1 MNGADRFNNGLVSDI
16 LSKQI
21 PRPRAAN
28 AFNIFREAM
37 HQIEVVRLCALWD
50 AVTIDRE
57 SIPTAVELVD
67 DEAVI
72 ELILE
77 RTRAEYA
84 TVPNG
89 KNAWADRAPAGAL
102 AARRDVVRSLRAD
115 GKIAMPIMNQLQM
128 LRDTSLRPEAAK
140 RETKVPPP
148 IRDVLNVIP
157 ADKLTTAILDDLS
170 NP

>member
-1 MNGADRFNNGLVSDI
+1 
-16 LSKQI
+16 
-21 PRPRAAN
+21 
-28 AFNIFREAM
+28 
-37 HQIEVVRLCALWD
+37 
-50 AVTIDRE
+50 
-57 SIPTAVELVD
+57 
-67 DEAVI
+67 
-72 ELILE
+72 
-77 RTRAEYA
+77 
-84 TVPNG
+84 
-89 KNAWADRAPAGAL
+89 
-102 AARRDVVRSLRAD
+102 VRSLRAD